1 MSFAW
6 PIALSGL
13 VLVALALI
21 AYVVVQHRRRRY
33 VVRFTNFD
41 LLENIVAD
49 SPRWRGAVAEGFAL
63 LALTALVIGMARP
76 QMAVAVAREEATVIL
91 AMDSSGSMTA
101 TDVAPDRMTAAREAA
116 SSFVEDLPDGFR
128 VGVVSFS
135 NEADVVVPPTA
146 DRDEALRGLSALRA
160 DNGTALGDAIARSV
174 DLGVTSLDEQLA
186 AAKANDT
193 PVVVLVL
200 SDGANTTGDYEPL
213 EAAQKAVDAG
223 VPVYTVALGTDEGT
237 VQGPDGYGG
246 LRTIRVPPDR
256 ETLAQVAET
265 TGGTFF
271 EAADE
276 GALRSVYDEIGS
288 QVGVDH
294 EQKELTVLFTG
305 AGALL
310 LLLGG
315 ALSTLWFGRIP

>member
-6 PIALSGL
+6 PIALCGL

-21 AYVVVQHRRRRY
+21 AYVVVQRRRRRY

-49 SPRWRGAVAEGFAL
+49 SPRWRRHVPAAFAL

-76 QMAVAVAREEATVIL
+76 QVAVAVAREEATVIL

-116 SSFVEDLPDGFR
+116 SSFVEDLPDGFN

-146 DRDEALRGLSALRA
+146 DREEALRGLSALVA

-186 AAKANDT
+186 AAAAEDT

-213 EAAQKAVDAG
+213 EAAQKAVDAN

-246 LRTIRVPPDR
+246 MRTIRVPPDR

-276 GALRSVYDEIGS
+276 DALRSVYDEIGS